1 MECVNYKSNTKYN
14 IYHAFILPKYQRTF
28 IMQFLQNEIPFVI
41 FKMFLSVHL
50 STKNVPFLFDYCNT
64 VRTEV
69 FSMKSP
75 WSVSFRGEMAAICHK
90 IFVKCRWNFH
100 RENIQ
105 IKA

>member
-50 STKNVPFLFDYCNT
+50 ST
-64 VRTEV
+64 
-69 FSMKSP
+69 
-75 WSVSFRGEMAAICHK
+75 
-90 IFVKCRWNFH
+90 
-100 RENIQ
+100 
-105 IKA
+105 

>member
-14 IYHAFILPKYQRTF
+14 MYHAFILSKYQHTF

-90 IFVKCRWNFH
+90 IFVKCR
-100 RENIQ
+100 
-105 IKA
+105 